1 MKKILLMSG
10 LLLLSAVLIFAAGEK
25 EEGSSIRLSMGGS
38 TTVEPIITSAIEIY
52 NSEVDPSAELSY
64 DATGSTA
71 GIRGILN
78 GTYDLGA
85 ASRALFLSEMEQGAR
100 LTNIALDGL
109 TVIVNDTVP
118 IDDISIENLAGIFV
132 GEITNWKTLGGPDAK
147 IVVVNRDEASGT
159 LGAFEELVLERVYG
173 DDGRFTRNALVTES
187 NGNMATMVAQTPYSV
202 GYGSLAIVER
212 LEASGG
218 KAITV
223 NGIKNTAEN
232 VITGKYPIVRPL
244 SFVSYGDP
252 EGDAAAFIDFILS
265 PRGQQIIQDVK
276 YIPLN

>member
-1 MKKILLMSG
+1 MKKILAVC
-10 LLLLSAVLIFAAGEK
+10 LLILSSSTAFAGGQGEG
-25 EEGSSIRLSMGGS
+25 GSSIRLSMGGS

-52 NSEVDPSAELSY
+52 INEIDPDAELSY

-85 ASRALFLSEMEQGAR
+85 ASRALLLSEIEQGAV

-109 TVIVNDTVP
+109 TIIVNETVP
-118 IDDISIENLAGIFV
+118 IDDISIEDLAGIFV
-132 GEITNWKTLGGPDAK
+132 GEITNWNYFNGPDQN
-147 IVVVNRDEASGT
+147 IIVVNRDEASGT

-187 NGNMATMVAQTPYSV
+187 NGNMATMVAQTPYSI
-202 GYGSLAIVER
+202 GYGSLAIIDR

-223 NGIKNTAEN
+223 NGIKNSPEN

-252 EGDAAAFIDFILS
+252 EGDASVFIEFILS
-265 PRGQQIIQDVK
+265 SRGQQIISDVK